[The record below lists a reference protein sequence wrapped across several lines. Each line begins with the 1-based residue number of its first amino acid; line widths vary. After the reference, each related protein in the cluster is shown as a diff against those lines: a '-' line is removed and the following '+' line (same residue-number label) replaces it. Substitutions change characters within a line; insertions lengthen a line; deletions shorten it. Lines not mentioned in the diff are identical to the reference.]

1 MGRPLCEVQYD
12 FELDQ
17 FATHEAEHF
26 RTFPE
31 FSRQWKESQDVRLLL
46 GPTAPRQY
54 PECRQESAQ
63 CQAHKSS
70 STGQHKPHTED
81 WTWSKAPTASKATP
95 QDRRDSREH
104 KGATS
109 AQYQS
114 ELIVQQK
121 LHRASKDVSSRQHH
135 GKRDESPEHRSSRR
149 LSENWGHWFLKAKMR
164 YRFSSSDS
172 SDSSSQD
179 RQSSR
184 SWHRSWSHRRLSTSP
199 ESDAFDHP
207 TDRQRKRSP
216 PMPKVESLDGKP
228 NEWDSFIFHFRKI
241 AHYHQWK
248 LQRE

>member
-1 MGRPLCEVQYD
+1 MMIMIMNDEDDYDDIADDDYHNNNVVGWLSNKLMNIQGLGWGSRRWGQVTCATTDPLQQDRWRSSSTLWVMGRPLCEVQYD

-31 FSRQWKESQDVRLLL
+31 FSRQRKESQDVRLLL

-63 CQAHKSS
+63 CQAHTSS

-135 GKRDESPEHRSSRR
+135 GNAMSRR
-149 LSENWGHWFLKAKMR
+149 NTEALG
-164 YRFSSSDS
+164 
-172 SDSSSQD
+172 
-179 RQSSR
+179 
-184 SWHRSWSHRRLSTSP
+184 
-199 ESDAFDHP
+199 
-207 TDRQRKRSP
+207 
-216 PMPKVESLDGKP
+216 G
-228 NEWDSFIFHFRKI
+228 
-241 AHYHQWK
+241 
-248 LQRE
+248 